1 MIKTHNLYK
10 ITVALFKDFA
20 KKIQKSNLT
29 VDKKRRKV
37 HNIRCGGA
45 IMKNAILKSISAT
58 NFGPFNGTIVFDMET
73 SVPKGQVIDNHTFF
87 AGDNQQFNKIAYIYG
102 ANGSGK
108 TNFCKIILQIQK
120 AIMLSP
126 IRASN
131 NSQLLDM
138 LPFKDEI
145 AAQRNHFKF
154 DVSGKER
161 ATSYTVQIIIED
173 VLYTYSFSVA
183 ENHDIISERLT
194 KKKQRTEIILERK
207 SPKYESISL
216 KSELKS
222 FQNNIHVVKDNAL
235 CLSMASFL
243 NNDIATKIV
252 ATITNIKV
260 VNMAAMRGL
269 SNLNEETFS
278 AEKKEEYLR
287 LLKSAD
293 PTLEDIQVEFNE
305 EKVEKRTLDSED
317 FENRAVVL
325 KSVRVDV
332 QSTHSIYDNHKAVER
347 SVLPFLQIESNGTIK
362 LLNILPTIFDALST
376 GNILIVDEIEN
387 GLHPTVVKKMI
398 ELFYNPET
406 NPYNAQLICT
416 THNIMLID
424 QAVQRDEVW
433 LMDKNNYGES
443 SIKHISDIS
452 GLRSH
457 DKLGQKMI
465 EGAFGA
471 MPNIV
476 TNLL

>member
-1 MIKTHNLYK
+1 ME
-10 ITVALFKDFA
+10 
-20 KKIQKSNLT
+20 
-29 VDKKRRKV
+29 
-37 HNIRCGGA
+37 
-45 IMKNAILKSISAT
+45 NAILKSISAT
-58 NFGPFNGTIVFDMET
+58 NFGPFNGTITFDMET
-73 SVPKGQVIDNHTFF
+73 SVPKGQIINNHTFF

-108 TNFCKIILQIQK
+108 SNFCKIILQIQR

-138 LPFKDEI
+138 LPFKDEL

-154 DVSGKER
+154 DISSNER
-161 ATSYTVQIIIED
+161 NTSYAVQIIIDD

-183 ENHDIISERLT
+183 ENHDILSEKLT
-194 KKKQRTEIILERK
+194 KKKRRTETILERT
-207 SPKYESISL
+207 SPKYESITL

-222 FQNNIHVVKDNAL
+222 FQNNVHVVKDNAL

-243 NNDIATKIV
+243 NNEIATMIV
-252 ATITNIKV
+252 DTIANIQV

-278 AEKKEEYLR
+278 DKNKEEYLR
-287 LLKSAD
+287 ILKSAD

-305 EKVEKRTLDSED
+305 EKVEKRSIDLED
-317 FENRAVVL
+317 FENRSVVL

-332 QSTHSIYDNHKAVER
+332 KSTHSIYDNHKAIDK

-362 LLNILPTIFDALST
+362 LLNILPTIFDTLST

-398 ELFYNPET
+398 ELFYDPNT

-416 THNIMLID
+416 THNVQLID
-424 QAVQRDEVW
+424 EAVQRDEVW

-443 SIKHISDIS
+443 TIIHISDIP
-452 GLRSH
+452 GLRNY

-471 MPNIV
+471 MPNII
-476 TNLL
+476 TNMQ

>member
-1 MIKTHNLYK
+1 
-10 ITVALFKDFA
+10 
-20 KKIQKSNLT
+20 
-29 VDKKRRKV
+29 
-37 HNIRCGGA
+37 
-45 IMKNAILKSISAT
+45 MKNTVLKSISAT
-58 NFGPFNGTIVFDMET
+58 NFGPFNSTITFDMET
-73 SVPKGQVIDNHTFF
+73 SVPKGQIIDNHTFI

-108 TNFCKIILQIQK
+108 SNFCKVILQIQR

-131 NSQLLDM
+131 NPQLLDM
-138 LPFKDEI
+138 LPLKDEL
-145 AAQRNHFKF
+145 AVQRNHFKF

-161 ATSYTVQIIIED
+161 ATSYSIQILIDD
-173 VLYTYSFSVA
+173 VLYTYSFSIA
-183 ENHDIISERLT
+183 ENYDVISEKLT
-194 KKKQRTEIILERK
+194 KKKRRTEIILERT
-207 SPKYESISL
+207 SPKFESITL

-222 FQNNIHVVKDNAL
+222 FQDNIHVVKNNAL

-243 NNDIATKIV
+243 NNKLATTIV
-252 ATITNIKV
+252 ATITNIQV

-269 SNLNEETFS
+269 SNLSEETFS

-287 LLKSAD
+287 ILKSAD

-305 EKVEKRTLDSED
+305 KKVEKHSLDSD
-317 FENRAVVL
+317 DLENRAVVL

-332 QSTHSIYDNHKAVER
+332 KSTHSIYDNHKAVSQSE
-347 SVLPFLQIESNGTIK
+347 LPFLQIESNGTIK
-362 LLNILPTIFDALST
+362 LLDILPTIFDALST

-406 NPYNAQLICT
+406 NPHNAQLICT
-416 THNIMLID
+416 THNILLINE
-424 QAVQRDEVW
+424 AVQRDEVW
-433 LMDKNNYGES
+433 LMDKNEYGES
-443 SIKHISDIS
+443 SMKHISDIS
-452 GLRSH
+452 GLRSY

-471 MPNIV
+471 MPNII
-476 TNLL
+476 TNTQ

>member
-1 MIKTHNLYK
+1 ME
-10 ITVALFKDFA
+10 
-20 KKIQKSNLT
+20 
-29 VDKKRRKV
+29 
-37 HNIRCGGA
+37 
-45 IMKNAILKSISAT
+45 NAILKSISAT
-58 NFGPFNGTIVFDMET
+58 NFGPFNGTIKFDMET
-73 SVPKGQVIDNHTFF
+73 SVPKGQIINNHTFF

-108 TNFCKIILQIQK
+108 SNFCKIILQIQR

-138 LPFKDEI
+138 LPFKDEL
-145 AAQRNHFKF
+145 AAQRNQFKF
-154 DVSGKER
+154 DISSNER
-161 ATSYTVQIIIED
+161 ETSYAVQIIIDD
-173 VLYTYSFSVA
+173 VLYTYSFSVD
-183 ENHDIISERLT
+183 ENHDILSEKLT
-194 KKKQRTEIILERK
+194 KKKRRTETILERT
-207 SPKYESISL
+207 SPKYESITL

-222 FQNNIHVVKDNAL
+222 FQNNVHVVKDNAL

-243 NNDIATKIV
+243 NNEIATMIV
-252 ATITNIKV
+252 DTIANIQV

-278 AEKKEEYLR
+278 DKNKEEYR
-287 LLKSAD
+287 RILKSAD

-305 EKVEKRTLDSED
+305 EKVEKRSIDLED
-317 FENRAVVL
+317 FENRSVVL

-332 QSTHSIYDNHKAVER
+332 KSTHSIYDNYKVIDK

-362 LLNILPTIFDALST
+362 LLNILPTIFDTLST

-398 ELFYNPET
+398 ELFYDPKT

-416 THNIMLID
+416 THNMQLID
-424 QAVQRDEVW
+424 EAVQRDEVW
-433 LMDKNNYGES
+433 LMDKNTYGES
-443 SIKHISDIS
+443 TIIHISDIP
-452 GLRSH
+452 GLRNY

-471 MPNIV
+471 MPNII
-476 TNLL
+476 TNTQ

>member
-1 MIKTHNLYK
+1 ME
-10 ITVALFKDFA
+10 
-20 KKIQKSNLT
+20 
-29 VDKKRRKV
+29 
-37 HNIRCGGA
+37 
-45 IMKNAILKSISAT
+45 NAILKSISAT
-58 NFGPFNGTIVFDMET
+58 NFGPFNGTITFDMET
-73 SVPKGQVIDNHTFF
+73 SVPKGQIIDNHTFF

-102 ANGSGK
+102 SNGSGK
-108 TNFCKIILQIQK
+108 SNFCKIILQIQR

-138 LPFKDEI
+138 LPFKDEL

-154 DVSGKER
+154 DISSNER
-161 ATSYTVQIIIED
+161 DTSYAVQIIIDD

-183 ENHDIISERLT
+183 ENHDILSEKLT
-194 KKKQRTEIILERK
+194 KKKRRTETILERT
-207 SPKYESISL
+207 SPKYESITL

-222 FQNNIHVVKDNAL
+222 FQNNVHVVKDNAL

-243 NNDIATKIV
+243 NNEIATMIV
-252 ATITNIKV
+252 DTIANIQV

-278 AEKKEEYLR
+278 DKNKEEYLR
-287 LLKSAD
+287 ILKSAD

-305 EKVEKRTLDSED
+305 EKVEKRSIDLED
-317 FENRAVVL
+317 FENRSVVL

-332 QSTHSIYDNHKAVER
+332 KSTHSIYDNHKAIDK

-362 LLNILPTIFDALST
+362 LLNILPTIFDTLST

-398 ELFYNPET
+398 ELFYDPKT

-416 THNIMLID
+416 THNMQLID
-424 QAVQRDEVW
+424 EAVQRDEVW
-433 LMDKNNYGES
+433 LMDKNTYGES
-443 SIKHISDIS
+443 TIIHISDIP
-452 GLRSH
+452 GLRNY

-471 MPNIV
+471 MPNII
-476 TNLL
+476 TNTQ

>member
-1 MIKTHNLYK
+1 ME
-10 ITVALFKDFA
+10 
-20 KKIQKSNLT
+20 
-29 VDKKRRKV
+29 
-37 HNIRCGGA
+37 
-45 IMKNAILKSISAT
+45 NAILKSISAT
-58 NFGPFNGTIVFDMET
+58 NFGPFNGTITFDMET
-73 SVPKGQVIDNHTFF
+73 SVPKGQIINNHTFF

-108 TNFCKIILQIQK
+108 SNFCKIILQIQR

-138 LPFKDEI
+138 LPFKDEL

-154 DVSGKER
+154 DISSNER
-161 ATSYTVQIIIED
+161 NTSYAVQIIIDD

-183 ENHDIISERLT
+183 ENHDILSEKLT
-194 KKKQRTEIILERK
+194 KKKRRTETILERT
-207 SPKYESISL
+207 SPKYESITL

-222 FQNNIHVVKDNAL
+222 FQNNVHVVKDNAL

-243 NNDIATKIV
+243 NNEIATMIV
-252 ATITNIKV
+252 DTIANIQV

-278 AEKKEEYLR
+278 DKNKEEYLR
-287 LLKSAD
+287 ILKSAD

-305 EKVEKRTLDSED
+305 EKVEKRSIDLED
-317 FENRAVVL
+317 FENRSVVL

-332 QSTHSIYDNHKAVER
+332 KSTHSIYDNHKAIDK

-362 LLNILPTIFDALST
+362 LLNILPTIFDTLST

-398 ELFYNPET
+398 ELFYDPNT

-416 THNIMLID
+416 THNVQLID
-424 QAVQRDEVW
+424 EAVQRDEVW
-433 LMDKNNYGES
+433 LMDKNTYGES
-443 SIKHISDIS
+443 TIIHISDIP
-452 GLRSH
+452 GLRNY

-471 MPNIV
+471 MPNII
-476 TNLL
+476 TNMQ

>member
-1 MIKTHNLYK
+1 MYN
-10 ITVALFKDFA
+10 
-20 KKIQKSNLT
+20 
-29 VDKKRRKV
+29 
-37 HNIRCGGA
+37 NIVGG
-45 IMKNAILKSISAT
+45 NAMENIILKSISAT
-58 NFGPFNGTIVFDMET
+58 NFGPFNGTITFDMET
-73 SVPKGQVIDNHTFF
+73 SVPRGQIIENHTFF
-87 AGDNQQFNKIAYIYG
+87 TEYNQQFNKVAYIYG

-108 TNFCKIILQIQK
+108 SNFCKIILQIQR

-131 NSQLLDM
+131 NPQLLDM
-138 LPFKDEI
+138 RPFKDEL

-154 DVSGKER
+154 DVGSQKR
-161 ATSYTVQIIIED
+161 ATSYTVQIIIDD

-183 ENHDIISERLT
+183 ENHDILSEKLT
-194 KKKQRTEIILERK
+194 KKKRRTEIILSRT
-207 SPKYESISL
+207 SPKYESIEL
-216 KSELKS
+216 KSELKT
-222 FQNNIHVVKDNAL
+222 FQNNVHVVKDNAL

-243 NNDIATKIV
+243 NNDIATTIV
-252 ATITNIKV
+252 STITNIQV

-278 AEKKEEYLR
+278 AEKKEEYLKV
-287 LLKSAD
+287 LKNAD

-305 EKVEKRTLDSED
+305 EKVEKRSLDSED
-317 FENRAVVL
+317 FENRSVVL
-325 KSVRVDV
+325 KSVSVDV
-332 QSTHSIYDNHKAVER
+332 KSTHNIYDNHKAVER

-416 THNIMLID
+416 THNVQLID
-424 QAVQRDEVW
+424 EAVQRDEVW
-433 LMDKNNYGES
+433 LMDKNEFGES
-443 SIKHISDIS
+443 SLKHISDFT
-452 GLRSH
+452 GLRNH

-471 MPNIV
+471 VPNIIV
-476 TNLL
+476 NNLK

>member
-1 MIKTHNLYK
+1 ME
-10 ITVALFKDFA
+10 
-20 KKIQKSNLT
+20 
-29 VDKKRRKV
+29 
-37 HNIRCGGA
+37 
-45 IMKNAILKSISAT
+45 NAILKTIST
-58 NFGPFNGTIVFDMET
+58 TKYGPFNGTITFDMET
-73 SVPKGQVIDNHTFF
+73 SVPKGQIINNHTFF

-108 TNFCKIILQIQK
+108 SNFCKIILQIQR

-138 LPFKDEI
+138 LPFKDEL

-154 DVSGKER
+154 DISSNER
-161 ATSYTVQIIIED
+161 NTSYAVQIIIDD

-183 ENHDIISERLT
+183 ENHDILSEKLT
-194 KKKQRTEIILERK
+194 KKKRRTETILERT
-207 SPKYESISL
+207 SPKYESITL

-222 FQNNIHVVKDNAL
+222 FQNNVHVVKDNAL

-243 NNDIATKIV
+243 NNEIATMIV
-252 ATITNIKV
+252 DTIANIQV

-278 AEKKEEYLR
+278 DKNKEEYLR
-287 LLKSAD
+287 ILKSAD

-305 EKVEKRTLDSED
+305 EKVEKRSIDLED
-317 FENRAVVL
+317 FENRSVVL

-332 QSTHSIYDNHKAVER
+332 KSTHSIYDNHKAIDK

-362 LLNILPTIFDALST
+362 LLNILPTIFDTLST

-398 ELFYNPET
+398 ELFYDPNT

-416 THNIMLID
+416 THNVQLID
-424 QAVQRDEVW
+424 EAVQRDEVW

-443 SIKHISDIS
+443 TIIHISDIP
-452 GLRSH
+452 GLRNY

-471 MPNIV
+471 MPNII
-476 TNLL
+476 TNMQ

>member
-1 MIKTHNLYK
+1 
-10 ITVALFKDFA
+10 
-20 KKIQKSNLT
+20 
-29 VDKKRRKV
+29 
-37 HNIRCGGA
+37 
-45 IMKNAILKSISAT
+45 MKNAILKSISAT
-58 NFGPFNGTIVFDMET
+58 NFGPFNGTIEFDMET
-73 SVPKGQVIDNHTFF
+73 SVPKGQIIENHTFF

-108 TNFCKIILQIQK
+108 SNFCKIILQIQR

-131 NSQLLDM
+131 NPQLLDM
-138 LPFKDEI
+138 LPLKDEL
-145 AAQRNHFKF
+145 AVQRNYFKF
-154 DVSGKER
+154 DVSGKGRE
-161 ATSYTVQIIIED
+161 TSYSVQILIDD
-173 VLYTYSFSVA
+173 VLYTYSFSIA
-183 ENHDIISERLT
+183 ENNDVVSEKLT
-194 KKKQRTEIILERK
+194 KKKRRTETILERT
-207 SPKYESISL
+207 SPKFDSITL

-222 FQNNIHVVKDNAL
+222 FQDNVHVVKDNAL

-243 NNDIATKIV
+243 NNKLATFLV
-252 ATITNIKV
+252 ATITNIQV

-269 SNLNEETFS
+269 SNLSEETFS

-287 LLKSAD
+287 ILKSAD

-305 EKVEKRTLDSED
+305 KKVEKHSLDSD
-317 FENRAVVL
+317 DLENRAVVL

-332 QSTHSIYDNHKAVER
+332 KSTHSIYDNHKAVSQSE
-347 SVLPFLQIESNGTIK
+347 LPFLQIESNGTIK
-362 LLNILPTIFDALST
+362 LLDILPTIFDALST

-416 THNIMLID
+416 THNILLINE
-424 QAVQRDEVW
+424 AVQRDEVW
-433 LMDKNNYGES
+433 LMDKNEYGES
-443 SIKHISDIS
+443 SMKHISDIS
-452 GLRSH
+452 GLRSY

-471 MPNIV
+471 MPNII
-476 TNLL
+476 TNTQ